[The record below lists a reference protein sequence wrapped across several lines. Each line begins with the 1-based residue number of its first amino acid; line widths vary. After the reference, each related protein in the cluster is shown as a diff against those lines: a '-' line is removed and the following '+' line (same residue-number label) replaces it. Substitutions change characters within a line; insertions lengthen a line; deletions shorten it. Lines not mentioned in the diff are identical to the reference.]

1 MDLNQ
6 TNEPRFTDEE
16 MAEVDR
22 LQSDPTS
29 EYYYDDPDES
39 FLDKVMRKLEPYGED
54 FKGFIEYLFTPSR
67 HFGTGQYSEG
77 GLETQTENAFGKA
90 ISKRPGFR
98 SFSEAKG
105 QVSSDELKKGVDFAA
120 SWLVPF
126 YDSGVNISN
135 VVEEYMKPEEER
147 DYDYIK
153 SQFTEAGQS
162 AAIEG
167 GLLLMGGIVTKYGGK
182 GIKAVADKV
191 KQYEI
196 DPTAMSAFGAGAIRK
211 KPAIDRAADVKEAER
226 LIDDPDALKAWIE
239 KEGGKGKRQENPADS
254 EAAAQALIE
263 GSITSKEA
271 RKRIGDAIP
280 PPKEYTADEV
290 RNMMPTVTDVTGAM
304 GKKAR
309 DYGILGVKGFDLKL
323 RKGQL
328 IGTRLDIPAY
338 NKYDKWVVSIHDGG
352 TKEKINLKG
361 SVLGYGQA
369 IRLKNVRFGS
379 DATIA
384 LDIARGIRTDQ
395 KTLQDAIDKK
405 TGGPAK
411 QNKATIARAVG
422 EYVPQDPYELQEMA
436 ASIIESGSKE
446 WTQVGMNPYRGSQ
459 FYDKK
464 TGKIIFDADEMI
476 QVGPLVLAKNAK
488 VASISDLKEMA
499 VRTKDGKLR
508 MFSEG
513 GTAMKDQ
520 MQMAFMNEGGVVDK
534 DYGVADLSDERVVK
548 KLEGWLNSSGSTKEI
563 AEKALAG
570 EVVNQQFLTR
580 LTKPTTQELA
590 QAAGIDQ
597 NSEEYKKLSDMY
609 NTGTFNQRDIR
620 DWNKIMKSDDPYKA
634 TQIATRQVIESG
646 AYDKNP
652 RDKGREEFSSSL
664 YNSVTPAPKGQ
675 MGITSVNRPT
685 GRGRD
690 NYQDHLMTPSG
701 RRLTQIVDA
710 GNDEITRQNQLERF
724 GYNLSPEEVSKES
737 YLNPYMEKD
746 IYYGIDW
753 NPNTLDPATDNKDEK
768 QTSSSPIILISPQ
781 GVRAIAYNQEQLNM
795 YLGMGYRKAFNE
807 GGMAMHEQMQMAFM
821 NEGGIMDDGMDVDP
835 VSGNEVPPGS
845 LAEEVR
851 DDIPAQLSEG
861 EYVVPADV
869 VRYYGVKFFE
879 DLRDQAKMGLA
890 EMEANGRIGGEP
902 VPAGGPTDGPLTQ
915 EELDVVEQ
923 MMGVAEGGVIQNPYL
938 QQQQMYSQPAPQAVG
953 NTTGYA
959 YGGQVQGYDEGSSV
973 TSEPKP
979 PSYARNVFN
988 PMPYGLGFSFMGQ
1001 PQQTITTPGTTT
1013 PGDKTPGDISVDNTT
1028 VMTPIEETPEVLKTL
1043 TLYGP
1048 DGETRIFTLP
1058 LSKEDKIEVD
1068 RLRKMGYSETKPEGI
1083 PSVSTGD
1090 DEVYPET
1097 EVESDSNAWM
1107 EKFDYDDMAT
1117 LGSKTSGELKKSPVA
1132 LVNATN
1138 AAQAAANII
1147 IMEANTP
1154 KDDIAG
1160 QQAITDLKANWKNF
1174 VDSDIRLK
1182 ALPDEFIN
1190 GDKLA
1195 KDIVLNNPGKDIGL
1209 TRDAKDLF
1217 GKPIFKDENDFNEF
1231 MQETAPPGMTYDP
1244 SITSTTTNNAGET
1257 VTVQGGYTREGSAAP
1272 TSSPRP
1278 PARPGTTT
1286 VSSKPSKP
1294 KTQAQKDSEA
1304 KSAVGD
1310 WVKATNATKG
1320 KKGIERHKA
1329 IKAQSEA
1336 SKKATKAIRE
1346 ASGYNKKNEGG
1357 LMNKKGNK

>member
-29 EYYYDDPDES
+29 EYYYNDPDES

-77 GLETQTENAFGKA
+77 GLETQTKNAFGKA

-153 SQFTEAGQS
+153 SQFNEAGES
-162 AAIEG
+162 AAIEA

-182 GIKAVADKV
+182 GIKSLYDKV
-191 KQYEI
+191 KQVEVKTNPNTVSMLGMGSVTI
-196 DPTAMSAFGAGAIRK
+196 TK

-379 DATIA
+379 DSTIA

-488 VASISDLKEMA
+488 VATISDLKEMA

-513 GTAMKDQ
+513 GTAMNEQ
-520 MQMAFMNEGGVVDK
+520 MEMAFMK
-534 DYGVADLSDERVVK
+534 
-548 KLEGWLNSSGSTKEI
+548 
-563 AEKALAG
+563 
-570 EVVNQQFLTR
+570 
-580 LTKPTTQELA
+580 
-590 QAAGIDQ
+590 
-597 NSEEYKKLSDMY
+597 
-609 NTGTFNQRDIR
+609 
-620 DWNKIMKSDDPYKA
+620 
-634 TQIATRQVIESG
+634 
-646 AYDKNP
+646 
-652 RDKGREEFSSSL
+652 
-664 YNSVTPAPKGQ
+664 
-675 MGITSVNRPT
+675 
-685 GRGRD
+685 
-690 NYQDHLMTPSG
+690 
-701 RRLTQIVDA
+701 
-710 GNDEITRQNQLERF
+710 
-724 GYNLSPEEVSKES
+724 
-737 YLNPYMEKD
+737 
-746 IYYGIDW
+746 
-753 NPNTLDPATDNKDEK
+753 
-768 QTSSSPIILISPQ
+768 
-781 GVRAIAYNQEQLNM
+781 
-795 YLGMGYRKAFNE
+795 
-807 GGMAMHEQMQMAFM
+807 
-821 NEGGIMDDGMDVDP
+821 EGGIKDDGMTKDP
-835 VSGNEVPPGS
+835 VSGNPIPPGS
-845 LAEEVR
+845 MANEVR
-851 DDIPAQLSEG
+851 DDIPAMLSEG

-869 VRYYGVKFFE
+869 LRFYGVNFFE
-879 DLRDQAKMGLA
+879 DLRNKAKQGLQN
-890 EMEANGRIGGEP
+890 MESNGRIGGEP
-902 VPAGGPTDGPLTQ
+902 LSPQ
-915 EELDVVEQ
+915 Q
-923 MMGVAEGGVIQNPYL
+923 IQQNMGGV
-938 QQQQMYSQPAPQAVG
+938 PQAPVQ
-953 NTTGYA
+953 A
-959 YGGQVQGYDEGSSV
+959 YDGMFLGYDVGGLQSQLDPYFDQALALGGDFDPSQFTTVGGTLFNEPNAEPQGVTNQRTYVNAETGETRVVTFNQQGGTVPPGDIQYTRPPYYPINSAALREAQEKFKQSQSGGGGGSDPKDPP
-973 TSEPKP
+973 EPKP
-979 PSYARNVFN
+979 REPFGIDVDWSDPKAYADSLLEG
-988 PMPYGLGFSFMGQ
+988 PTGLPKSIQMLSALAGPFGMAAVGGANAAMTLGKISDLRAAQIIAQAQGDTATSNYIETELQKMIKGS
-1001 PQQTITTPGTTT
+1001 PLLVKGLEESVAPGTSKALEVIERMGLDYEQDKDGNIKFSEEMLLRNKQKIKFY
-1013 PGDKTPGDISVDNTT
+1013 GDKVKAKKQTPQ
-1028 VMTPIEETPEVLKTL
+1028 E
-1043 TLYGP
+1043 
-1048 DGETRIFTLP
+1048 R
-1058 LSKEDKIEVD
+1058 
-1068 RLRKMGYSETKPEGI
+1068 
-1083 PSVSTGD
+1083 
-1090 DEVYPET
+1090 
-1097 EVESDSNAWM
+1097 
-1107 EKFDYDDMAT
+1107 
-1117 LGSKTSGELKKSPVA
+1117 
-1132 LVNATN
+1132 
-1138 AAQAAANII
+1138 
-1147 IMEANTP
+1147 
-1154 KDDIAG
+1154 
-1160 QQAITDLKANWKNF
+1160 
-1174 VDSDIRLK
+1174 
-1182 ALPDEFIN
+1182 
-1190 GDKLA
+1190 
-1195 KDIVLNNPGKDIGL
+1195 
-1209 TRDAKDLF
+1209 AKDLD
-1217 GKPIFKDENDFNEF
+1217 KDREDDPDIVSSTTEF
-1231 MQETAPPGMTYDP
+1231 DP
-1244 SITSTTTNNAGET
+1244 SGTSTTTTIYDPETTAGT
-1257 VTVQGGYTREGSAAP
+1257 LD
-1272 TSSPRP
+1272 
-1278 PARPGTTT
+1278 PGLTT
-1286 VSSKPSKP
+1286 
-1294 KTQAQKDSEA
+1294 ADED
-1304 KSAVGD
+1304 GL
-1310 WVKATNATKG
+1310 
-1320 KKGIERHKA
+1320 
-1329 IKAQSEA
+1329 
-1336 SKKATKAIRE
+1336 
-1346 ASGYNKKNEGG
+1346 NKGG
-1357 LMNKKGNK
+1357 LMTKAKKKK